1 MSMTAT
7 SGEAIQRKDISQR
20 TERDMGFT
28 LLEISGARFSTSK
41 AADELNSRLMRALG
55 LKQRYAPAR
64 LAIARSLSLPDPPP
78 VDPIKGDDTG
88 KTIEGHTLFG
98 DGADLSSWAA
108 LIVEAADNSDLSRK
122 DFQQLVAA
130 HWHRGASLL
139 WKEWEETEGDF
150 GSFVTRV
157 CENAGLRAG
166 AGEEFSGAESESGV
180 DGALVEPL
188 PVPVTIRLGDP
199 GTDTSN
205 NQPVV
210 WTLNAPGVSPHIAA
224 MGTLG
229 TGKTRTAM
237 QLLRQAK
244 SQSGCS
250 ALVFDFK
257 GDLAED
263 AVLCEAL
270 GATVITC
277 PAQPI
282 PLDVLRPTGTDD
294 RALNEAALRFR
305 DSFDRV
311 ARSRLGGIQLDALRD
326 AVVLALKTNPRA
338 RIADI
343 GTALGVIYEQRER
356 NTDAV
361 TATFND
367 LGAFQLFEP
376 KHSPNS
382 FFQKTWIVD
391 VHSAPETV
399 QRLVAFLMFDALS
412 AWIIQLKDAPLDS
425 NGHRA
430 LRMILAVDEAR
441 QVLGY
446 NHPSLINV
454 VRMSRSK
461 GCAVMLISQS
471 PDDFA
476 QEEEDFL
483 ENIGLTF
490 SFRTNAAPGSLKR
503 VFGES
508 VDLAGLPNGV
518 CITRLPDPSRRR
530 PIQVQA
536 WQ

>member
-1 MSMTAT
+1 MS
-7 SGEAIQRKDISQR
+7 
-20 TERDMGFT
+20 FT

-41 AADELNSRLMRALG
+41 TADDLNNRLMRALG

-78 VDPIKGDDTG
+78 VEAVKGDDFG
-88 KTIEGHTLFG
+88 KSIEGHTLFG
-98 DGADLSSWAA
+98 DSADLSAWAA
-108 LIVEAADNSDLSRK
+108 LLVEAAGGAELSRK

-130 HWHRGASLL
+130 HWHRGASIL
-139 WKEWEETEGDF
+139 WKEWEEPKNDHDPF
-150 GSFVTRV
+150 GGFVKKI
-157 CENAGLRAG
+157 CDNAGLRTAAG
-166 AGEEFSGAESESGV
+166 GDIAAPGAASDKGDVLKELRP
-180 DGALVEPL
+180 A
-188 PVPVTIRLGDP
+188 PVILHLGDP
-199 GTDTSN
+199 GTDIAT
-205 NQPVV
+205 NQPVT

-224 MGTLG
+224 MGTVG

-237 QLLRQAK
+237 YLLRQIK

-263 AVLCEAL
+263 KDLCKAL
-270 GATVITC
+270 SATVVSC
-277 PAQPI
+277 PAEPI
-282 PLDVLRPTGTDD
+282 PLDVLRPTGTDE

-326 AVVLALKTNPRA
+326 AVVLALRTNLKA
-338 RIADI
+338 RITDI
-343 GTALGVIYEQRER
+343 GAALSVVYEQRER
-356 NTDAV
+356 KPDAV

-376 KHSPNS
+376 RLSPNA
-382 FFQKTWIVD
+382 FFQRTWIID

-399 QRLVAFLMFDALS
+399 RRLIAFLMFDALS
-412 AWIIQLKDAPLDS
+412 AWFMQLKDAPLDS
-425 NGHRA
+425 TNHRA
-430 LRMILAVDEAR
+430 LRAVLAVDEAR
-441 QVLGY
+441 EVLGY
-446 NHPSLINV
+446 GHPSLVNI

-461 GCAVMLISQS
+461 GGAVMLISQS

-503 VFGES
+503 VFGET

-518 CITRLPDPSRRR
+518 CVTRLPDPTRRR
-530 PIQVQA
+530 PIRVQA

>member
-1 MSMTAT
+1 MVILVAVTPKKGISRAT
-7 SGEAIQRKDISQR
+7 ED
-20 TERDMGFT
+20 DMGFT

-41 AADELNSRLMRALG
+41 TADDLNNRLMRALG

-78 VDPIKGDDTG
+78 VEPVKGDDFG
-88 KTIEGHTLFG
+88 KSIEGHTLFG
-98 DGADLSSWAA
+98 DSADLSAWAA
-108 LIVEAADNSDLSRK
+108 LLVEAAGGMELSRK

-130 HWHRGASLL
+130 HWHRGASIL
-139 WKEWEETEGDF
+139 WKEWEESQNDHDPF
-150 GSFVTRV
+150 GGFVKKI
-157 CENAGLRAG
+157 CDNAGLRAG
-166 AGEEFSGAESESGV
+166 VVGDVSGAEAER
-180 DGALVEPL
+180 DKRETLVEPRPT
-188 PVPVTIRLGDP
+188 PVVLRLGDP
-199 GTDTSN
+199 GTDITT
-205 NQPVV
+205 NQLVT

-237 QLLRQAK
+237 NLLGQIK

-263 AVLCEAL
+263 KRLCDAL
-270 GATVITC
+270 SATIVTC
-277 PAQPI
+277 PAEPI

-326 AVVLALKTNPRA
+326 AVVLALRTNPRA
-338 RIADI
+338 RITDI

-356 NTDAV
+356 NADAV

-376 KHSPNS
+376 RLSPNA
-382 FFQKTWIVD
+382 FFQRTWIID

-412 AWIIQLKDAPLDS
+412 AWVMQLKDAPLDS
-425 NGHRA
+425 SSHRA
-430 LRMILAVDEAR
+430 LRLVLAVDEAR

-446 NHPSLINV
+446 GHPSLINI

-461 GCAVMLISQS
+461 GGAVMLISQS

-490 SFRTNAAPGSLKR
+490 SFRTNANPGSLKR
-503 VFGES
+503 VFGET
-508 VDLAGLPNGV
+508 VDLAGLPNGICV
-518 CITRLPDPSRRR
+518 TRLPDLSRRR
-530 PIQVQA
+530 PIRVQA
-536 WQ
+536 WK

>member
-1 MSMTAT
+1 MS
-7 SGEAIQRKDISQR
+7 
-20 TERDMGFT
+20 FT
-28 LLEISGARFSTSK
+28 LLEISGARFGTSK
-41 AADELNSRLMRALG
+41 TADELNNRLMRALG
-55 LKQRYAPAR
+55 LKQRYAAAR

-78 VDPIKGDDTG
+78 VEAIKGDDLG
-88 KTIEGHTLFG
+88 KSIEGHTLFG
-98 DGADLSSWAA
+98 DTADLSAWTA
-108 LIVEAADNSDLSRK
+108 LLVEAAGGVELSRK

-130 HWHRGASLL
+130 HWHRGASIL
-139 WKEWEETEGDF
+139 WKEWEESQNDHDPF
-150 GSFVTRV
+150 GSFVKKI
-157 CENAGLRAG
+157 CDNAGLRTAAG
-166 AGEEFSGAESESGV
+166 GEVTAPEEGEKGKT
-180 DGALVEPL
+180 LVEPRPA
-188 PVPVTIRLGDP
+188 PVVLRLGDP
-199 GTDTSN
+199 GTDITTN
-205 NQPVV
+205 RPVT

-237 QLLRQAK
+237 NLLEQIK

-263 AVLCEAL
+263 RRLCDAL
-270 GATVITC
+270 SATVVTC
-277 PAQPI
+277 PAEPI

-326 AVVLALKTNPRA
+326 AVVLALRTNLQA
-338 RIADI
+338 RITDI
-343 GTALGVIYEQRER
+343 GTALDDIYKQRKR
-356 NTDAV
+356 NADAV

-376 KHSPNS
+376 SLSPNA
-382 FFQKTWIVD
+382 FFQRTWIID

-412 AWIIQLKDAPLDS
+412 AWVMQLKDAPLDS
-425 NGHRA
+425 RNHRA
-430 LRMILAVDEAR
+430 LRLVLAVDEAR

-446 NHPSLINV
+446 GHPSLINM

-461 GCAVMLISQS
+461 GGAVMLISQS

-503 VFGES
+503 VFGET

-518 CITRLPDPSRRR
+518 CITRLPDLNRRR
-530 PIQVQA
+530 PIRVQA
-536 WQ
+536 WK